1 MNLEMQAGRIGLPSA
16 AANDSRIP
24 DGTAVTRSVPAAE
37 DQEPLAC
44 LATLLERANGEM
56 DSNREEAKS
65 LLTRARALLRAQ
77 LDRYAVELRVGKV
90 GGLAGWQSRQILL
103 YIDARLD
110 QPISVGELSSLS
122 KLSGSYFIRAFKRT
136 FDVTPHAYIVRRR
149 LKRAKV
155 LMLTTDLT
163 LSEIAMSCGFTDQ
176 AHLSKKFRQSH
187 NQSPAA
193 WRRERTQSV
202 RRKAGTAVGAQL
214 AASESWR

>member
-1 MNLEMQAGRIGLPSA
+1 
-16 AANDSRIP
+16 
-24 DGTAVTRSVPAAE
+24 VTRSVPAAE

-122 KLSGSYFIRAFKRT
+122 KLSSSYFIRAFKRT

-214 AASESWR
+214 TASESWR

>member
-1 MNLEMQAGRIGLPSA
+1 
-16 AANDSRIP
+16 
-24 DGTAVTRSVPAAE
+24 VTRSIPAAE

-65 LLTRARALLRAQ
+65 LLTRARSLLRAQ
-77 LDRYAVELRVGKV
+77 LDRHAVELKVGKV
-90 GGLAGWQSRQILL
+90 GGLAGWQSRRILL

-110 QPISVGELSSLS
+110 RPISVGELSALS
-122 KLSGSYFIRAFKRT
+122 KLSSSYFIRAFKRS
-136 FDVTPHAYIVRRR
+136 FDITPHAYIVRRR

-187 NQSPAA
+187 SQSPAA

-202 RRKAGTAVGAQL
+202 RKKTGPAVGAQL
-214 AASESWR
+214 AASASWR